1 MKPEKKPLTERGA
14 VLIAC
19 GLFLLVF
26 GSVMVSH
33 ALTLISV
40 SAAVLSGIV
49 MLIAGGLL
57 ILSTFEL
64 QKPTTKA
71 ITLLGGI
78 ALLVGSGIQISS
90 DWGGAAGGLGS
101 LAIGIL
107 LIWIGV
113 EIMKRGWKKYVA
125 PAPSPPA

>member
-1 MKPEKKPLTERGA
+1 MWA
-14 VLIAC
+14 
-19 GLFLLVF
+19 
-26 GSVMVSH
+26 
-33 ALTLISV
+33 V
-40 SAAVLSGIV
+40 SACVWLCDGLPCPDPDLGV
-49 MLIAGGLL
+49 RGLL